1 MRVSVRPSL
10 KASETLKIEFTPCVM
25 AMHSDSTTGILCG
38 NYTEFMWKSSEFMWK
53 PLELTYDKKILHENT
68 VLSCPGTNCSMT

>member
-1 MRVSVRPSL
+1 MRFSVRPSL

-38 NYTEFMWKSSEFMWK
+38 NCTEFMWKSSEFMWK
-53 PLELTYDKKILHENT
+53 PLEFTYEIIILHENT
-68 VLSCPGTNCSMT
+68 VHSCPCTMAW